1 MRRASIFKIGEMDL
15 NRQIIDLMDDKIRQ
29 LERYNEVTEQM
40 MHEDMDTFG
49 DLLDERQKIITAMDG
64 ISVDIK
70 HYVSEQSIERQDK
83 LNAMLHFEDIGE
95 LTEDLLELQ
104 DKIMRVKQLREEIME
119 NDAKAFSR
127 VKQERDSLR
136 EKLENAGKSK
146 KISGAFSQTAV
157 DVTKGSRLN
166 VSN

>member
-1 MRRASIFKIGEMDL
+1 MGL
-15 NRQIIDLMDDKIRQ
+15 NRPIIDLIDDKIRQ
-29 LERYNEVTEQM
+29 LERYNEITEQM
-40 MHEDMDTFG
+40 MTEDIDSFG
-49 DLLDERQKIITAMDG
+49 NLLEERQTIITAMDG

-83 LNAMLHFEDIGE
+83 LNAMLRFEDIGE

-104 DKIMRVKQLREEIME
+104 DKIMRVKQLREEIKQ
-119 NDAKAFSR
+119 NDAKAYGR
-127 VKQERDSLR
+127 LKKEHDNLR
-136 EKLENAGKSK
+136 EKLEQAGKSK
-146 KISGAFSQTAV
+146 KISGCFSQTAV